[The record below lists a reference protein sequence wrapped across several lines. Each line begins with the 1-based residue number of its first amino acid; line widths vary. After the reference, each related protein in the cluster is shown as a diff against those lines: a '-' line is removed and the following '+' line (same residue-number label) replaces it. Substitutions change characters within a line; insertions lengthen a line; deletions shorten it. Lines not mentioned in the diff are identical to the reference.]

1 MLNVIIAGEIPLVEE
16 LTHRCVDTGHST
28 TAYLVEDFL
37 SAVQSGYILGDL
49 SEVDVAIEVHDES
62 SAAKQELLQAL
73 STAIPESA
81 LLLTSALATSTT
93 QAAAWIMHPGRV
105 SGFGIVPPLGKDTI
119 VEIAAA
125 LQSDSNSIKRAEDFW
140 DQIGFEAVK
149 VEDGPGLVRGRIVCC
164 LINEATHA
172 LMGGV
177 ASAED
182 IDLAMK
188 LGTNYPY
195 GPLEWADQIGLD
207 TVLGVM
213 TGLFNEW
220 GEDRYRPSPLLRR
233 MVLAGYLGKKSGRGF
248 FEYR

>member
-1 MLNVIIAGEIPLVEE
+1 MNVIIAGEFPLVEE
-16 LTHRCVDTGHST
+16 LTHRCVDSGHST
-28 TAYLVEDFL
+28 AAYLVEDFL

-49 SEVDVAIEVHDES
+49 SEVDVAIEVHNES
-62 SAAKQELLQAL
+62 STAKQELLQAL
-73 STAIPESA
+73 SAAIPESA

-105 SGFGIVPPLGKDTI
+105 SGFGLVPFLGEDTI

-125 LQSDSNSIKRAEDFW
+125 LQSDSNSINRAEEFW
-140 DQIGFEAVK
+140 NQIVFEAIK

-164 LINEATHA
+164 LINEATSA
-172 LMGGV
+172 LSGGV

>member
-1 MLNVIIAGEIPLVEE
+1 MNVIIAGEIPLVEE
-16 LTHRCVDTGHST
+16 LAQSCVAAGHST
-28 TAYLVEDFL
+28 AAYLVEDFL

-49 SEVDVAIEVHDES
+49 GEVDVAIEVHNES
-62 SAAKQELLQAL
+62 ASAKQELLLAL

-81 LLLTSALATSTT
+81 LVLTSALATSTT
-93 QAAAWIMHPGRV
+93 QAAAWSMHPGRV
-105 SGFGIVPPLGKDTI
+105 VGFGLLSPLGKENV

-125 LQSDSNSIKRAEDFW
+125 LQSDNNSIDRAADFW
-140 DQIGFEAVK
+140 RQIGFEAIT
-149 VEDGPGLVRGRIVCC
+149 VEDGPGLIRARIVCC
-164 LINEATHA
+164 LINEATNA
-172 LMGGV
+172 FMGGV

-188 LGTNYPY
+188 LGTNYPF
-195 GPLEWADQIGLD
+195 GPLAWADQIGLD

-233 MVLAGYLGKKSGRGF
+233 MVLAGYLGKKSDRGF
-248 FEYR
+248 FEYS

>member
-1 MLNVIIAGEIPLVEE
+1 MNIIIAGELPLVEE

-28 TAYLVEDFL
+28 AAYLVEDFL
-37 SAVQSGYILGDL
+37 SAFQSGHILGDL
-49 SEVDVAIEVHDES
+49 SEVEVVIEVHNQS
-62 SAAKQELLQAL
+62 AAAKQELLQAL
-73 STAIPESA
+73 SKVIPESA

-105 SGFGIVPPLGKDTI
+105 SGFGLVSPLGKDTI
-119 VEIAAA
+119 VEIAVA
-125 LQSDSNSIKRAEDFW
+125 LQSDSNSIDRAEVFW
-140 DQIGFEAVK
+140 NQIGFEAVK
-149 VEDGPGLVRGRIVCC
+149 VDDGPGLVRARIVCC
-164 LINEATHA
+164 LINEATNA

-177 ASAED
+177 ASAKD

-248 FEYR
+248 FEYS